1 MGEQYLVEP
10 TDLTLVLEALESL
23 QQSQEQQSERVDE
36 LLEQQIEIQTM
47 QHNDLLQLQANVDV
61 VFLAV
66 IALIGAV
73 IGCAVVNVLRDLW
86 RA

>member
-10 TDLTLVLEALESL
+10 TDLTPVLEALESL
-23 QQSQEQQSERVDE
+23 QQSQEQQSEHIDE

-47 QHNDLLQLQANVDV
+47 QHNELLQLQANVDV

-73 IGCAVVNVLRDLW
+73 IGCAVAKVLHDLW